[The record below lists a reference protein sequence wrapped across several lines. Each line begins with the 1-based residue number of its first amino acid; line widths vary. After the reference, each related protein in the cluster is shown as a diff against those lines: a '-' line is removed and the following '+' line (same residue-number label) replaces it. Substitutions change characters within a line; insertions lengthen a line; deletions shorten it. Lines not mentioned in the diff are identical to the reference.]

1 MIEKLFLAPGVGV
14 YDITVFP
21 CLQAQWKEK
30 WAKCVKRG
38 MFVLACAQFY
48 CWRIKLSRHIAE
60 CGQWRLFGKA
70 GNTCTSAFWSKYFRV
85 RDSQPTLILGFLIL
99 PKRFWDVSLTV
110 VEDEE
115 FKVRLRCFEWYFVL
129 GIIVLNVYCQLHV
142 ASSDFFFLNTF
153 PEMYFSFL
161 NYFPFWSWSWN
172 NKLMVLACYLER
184 LKDIPASKDKKSAIP
199 FLKF

>member
-1 MIEKLFLAPGVGV
+1 MIC
-14 YDITVFP
+14 ITVFP

-60 CGQWRLFGKA
+60 CRQWRLFGKA
-70 GNTCTSAFWSKYFRV
+70 GNTCTTSAFWSKYFRV
-85 RDSQPTLILGFLIL
+85 RDSQPTLMLGFLIL
-99 PKRFWDVSLTV
+99 PKCFWDVSVTV

-115 FKVRLRCFEWYFVL
+115 LKRSDWA
-129 GIIVLNVYCQLHV
+129 VLNDTLYSELLCLMFIVSCMWQV
-142 ASSDFFFLNTF
+142 VIFFFLNTF

-172 NKLMVLACYLER
+172 NKLMVLAYYLER
-184 LKDIPASKDKKSAIP
+184 LKDTYLPPKTKNQP
-199 FLKF
+199 FLS